1 MWASGSYAR
10 VRRFARTL
18 LFRTFISR
26 RSVFMS
32 AKRHERTFAR
42 RRTVQV
48 LYTSEIQNERPSVL
62 LDTGRCIDE
71 DGPLSEYALM
81 LIDGVEMHRDV
92 IDDYLES
99 ASENWAL
106 SRMPIVDRTILRLAT
121 FEMVYVNDVP
131 ISVSINEAVEL
142 AKDFGG
148 EDDSPRFVNG
158 VLGRIAKKLEADEA
172 EAVEAA
178 EGAEAAEAAQG
189 DVPDVQGAA
198 AEAEAEVAEAHA
210 EAEQPAAELPAAE
223 PSAAA
228 EPVAAEP
235 PAAARSLEVDAQG
248 ASDVAEA

>member
-1 MWASGSYAR
+1 
-10 VRRFARTL
+10 
-18 LFRTFISR
+18 
-26 RSVFMS
+26 MS

-158 VLGRIAKKLEADEA
+158 VLGRIAKKLEADAA
-172 EAVEAA
+172 EGAA
-178 EGAEAAEAAQG
+178 IEGAEAAEAAQE
-189 DVPDVQGAA
+189 DVPDVRGAA
-198 AEAEAEVAEAHA
+198 AEAETEVVEAHA
-210 EAEQPAAELPAAE
+210 EAEQPAAEPPVAEPSAAE

-235 PAAARSLEVDAQG
+235 PAAARSFEVDTQG
-248 ASDVAEA
+248 ASDAVEA